1 MLSSNEWRAE
11 ALECG
16 AVPLIEK
23 ALRRIRA
30 QDRHFNAISVLL
42 DDEALAAAAD
52 LDSSTDP
59 GPLHGVPVLIKE
71 EVAVRGVPTTYGTNA
86 NPTPATA
93 DDEIV
98 RRLRKAGAIILGK
111 TTMPAFG
118 AFPFTESEARGITRN
133 PHNTSYTPG
142 GSSGGSAVAV
152 AAGWVPFAVGGDGGG
167 SIRIPSAHCGLY
179 GLKPARGTLPGEDLW
194 CRLGTAGPIARSA
207 RDCALLFDALS
218 DSVATETEGA
228 SIRIGVSLQ
237 PSTPLTPP
245 HRDHVRAVHAI
256 AERLRGMGH
265 EVRDYRLRH
274 KDPTAAFVTQFF
286 AGIRKEIAKLEYPD
300 RIERR
305 HKVTRAAGV
314 WAQGPVLRWA
324 EGFSDRLG
332 EQLDR
337 VFDDIDVLL
346 TPTVASRPARAG
358 VLSGKGMLAAQIASL
373 PSVAYTALW
382 NVSGHPAMSIPAG
395 RGSDG
400 LPVGVQLVARDE
412 RLLLDLAS
420 ASSSAP

>member
-1 MLSSNEWRAE
+1 MLSSSEWRAE
-11 ALECG
+11 ALEDG

-23 ALRRIRA
+23 TLRRIRA

-71 EVAVRGVPTTYGTNA
+71 EVAVRGVPTTFGTNA

-118 AFPFTESEARGITRN
+118 AFPFTESEACGITRN
-133 PHNTSYTPG
+133 PHNPRFTPG

-152 AAGWVPFAVGGDGGG
+152 AAGWVPF
-167 SIRIPSAHCGLY
+167 AHCGLY

-228 SIRIGVSLQ
+228 SLRIGVSLQ

-245 HRDHVRAVHAI
+245 HRDHVRAVRAM
-256 AERLRGMGH
+256 ADRLRRMGH
-265 EVRDYRLRH
+265 EVRDCTLQHR
-274 KDPTAAFVTQFF
+274 DPTAAFVTQFF
-286 AGIRKEIAKLEYPD
+286 AGIRKEIAQLEYPG

-324 EGFSDRLG
+324 EEFSDRLG

-382 NVSGHPAMSIPAG
+382 NVSGHPAISIPAG
-395 RGSDG
+395 KGSDG

-412 RLLLDLAS
+412 RLLLELAS
-420 ASSSAP
+420 ASSPAP

>member
-11 ALECG
+11 ALENG

-23 ALRRIRA
+23 TLRRIRA

-52 LDSSTDP
+52 LDSSTNP

-71 EVAVRGVPTTYGTNA
+71 EVDVRGVPTTYGTNA
-86 NPTPATA
+86 NPTPVDA

-98 RRLRKAGAIILGK
+98 RRLRNAGAIILGK

-133 PHNTSYTPG
+133 PHDTRYTPG
-142 GSSGGSAVAV
+142 GSSGGSAAAV

-194 CRLGTAGPIARSA
+194 CRLGTAGPIARTA
-207 RDCALLFDALS
+207 QDCALLFDALS
-218 DSVATETEGA
+218 DSVATDTEGA
-228 SIRIGVSLQ
+228 SLRIGVSLQ

-245 HRDHVRAVHAI
+245 HRDHVRAVQAM

-286 AGIRKEIAKLEYPD
+286 AGIRKEIAELEHPD

-305 HKVTRAAGV
+305 HKVTRAAGM

-324 EGFSDRLG
+324 EDFSDRLG

-358 VLSGKGMLAAQIASL
+358 VLAGKGMLAAQIASL

-395 RGSDG
+395 KGSDG

-412 RLLLDLAS
+412 RLLLELAS
-420 ASSSAP
+420 ASSPAP

>member
-1 MLSSNEWRAE
+1 MLSSSQWRSK
-11 ALECG
+11 ALEHG

-23 ALRRIRA
+23 TLRRIRA

-71 EVAVRGVPTTYGTNA
+71 EVAVRGVPTTFGTNA

-133 PHNTSYTPG
+133 PHNPRFTPG

-179 GLKPARGTLPGEDLW
+179 GLKPARGTLPGELW
-194 CRLGTAGPIARSA
+194 CRLGTAGPIARTA

-218 DSVATETEGA
+218 DSEATETEVV
-228 SIRIGVSLQ
+228 SLRIGVSLQ

-245 HRDHVRAVHAI
+245 HRDHVRAVCAM

-265 EVRDYRLRH
+265 DVRDYTLRH

-286 AGIRKEIAKLEYPD
+286 AGIRKEIADLEFPE

-337 VFDDIDVLL
+337 VFDEIDVLL

-373 PSVAYTALW
+373 PSVAFTALW
-382 NVSGHPAMSIPAG
+382 NVSGQPAMSIPAG
-395 RGSDG
+395 RGIDG
-400 LPVGVQLVARDE
+400 LPIGVQLVARDE
-412 RLLLDLAS
+412 RLLLNLA
-420 ASSSAP
+420 ASLSAP

>member
-1 MLSSNEWRAE
+1 MLSSSQWRSK
-11 ALECG
+11 ALEHG

-23 ALRRIRA
+23 TLRRIRA

-71 EVAVRGVPTTYGTNA
+71 EVAVRGVPTTFGTNA

-133 PHNTSYTPG
+133 PHNPRFTPG

-179 GLKPARGTLPGEDLW
+179 GLKPARGTLPGELW
-194 CRLGTAGPIARSA
+194 CRLGTAGPIARTA

-228 SIRIGVSLQ
+228 SLRIGVSLQ
-237 PSTPLTPP
+237 PSTPLTSP
-245 HRDHVRAVHAI
+245 HRDHVRAVRAM
-256 AERLRGMGH
+256 ADRLRGMGH
-265 EVRDYRLRH
+265 EVRDYTLQY

-286 AGIRKEIAKLEYPD
+286 AGIRKEIADLEFPE

-337 VFDDIDVLL
+337 VFDEIDVLL

-373 PSVAYTALW
+373 PSVAFTALW
-382 NVSGHPAMSIPAG
+382 NVSGQPAMSIPAG
-395 RGSDG
+395 RGIDG
-400 LPVGVQLVARDE
+400 LPIGVQLVARDE
-412 RLLLDLAS
+412 RLLLNLA
-420 ASSSAP
+420 ASLSAP

>member
-1 MLSSNEWRAE
+1 MLSSNQWRAE
-11 ALECG
+11 ALEHG

-23 ALRRIRA
+23 TLHRIRA
-30 QDRHFNAISVLL
+30 QDRHFNAVSVLL
-42 DDEALAAAAD
+42 DDEALATAAE
-52 LDSSTDP
+52 LDSCTDP

-71 EVAVRGVPTTYGTNA
+71 EVHVRGVPTTYGTNA
-86 NPTPATA
+86 NPTPAAA

-98 RRLRKAGAIILGK
+98 RRLRSAGAIILGK

-133 PHNTSYTPG
+133 PHDTRYTPG
-142 GSSGGSAVAV
+142 SSSGGSAVAV

-179 GLKPARGTLPGEDLW
+179 GLKPARGTLPGELW
-194 CRLGTAGPIARSA
+194 CRLGTAGPIARTA

-218 DSVATETEGA
+218 DSEATETEVA
-228 SIRIGVSLQ
+228 SLRIGVSLQ

-245 HRDHVRAVHAI
+245 HRDHVRAVRAM
-256 AERLRGMGH
+256 ADRLRGMGH
-265 EVRDYRLRH
+265 EVRDYTLQY

-286 AGIRKEIAKLEYPD
+286 AGIRKEIADLEFPE

-337 VFDDIDVLL
+337 VFDEIDVLL

-373 PSVAYTALW
+373 PSVAFTALW
-382 NVSGHPAMSIPAG
+382 NVSGQPAMSIPAG
-395 RGSDG
+395 RGIDG
-400 LPVGVQLVARDE
+400 LPIGVQLVARDE
-412 RLLLDLAS
+412 RLLLNLA
-420 ASSSAP
+420 ASLSAP

>member
-1 MLSSNEWRAE
+1 MLSSSQWRSK
-11 ALECG
+11 ALEHG

-23 ALRRIRA
+23 TLRRIRA
-30 QDRHFNAISVLL
+30 QDRHFNAVSVLL
-42 DDEALAAAAD
+42 DDEALAAAAG

-71 EVAVRGVPTTYGTNA
+71 EVAVRGVPTTFGTNA

-133 PHNTSYTPG
+133 PHNPRFTPG

-179 GLKPARGTLPGEDLW
+179 GLKPARGTLPGELW
-194 CRLGTAGPIARSA
+194 CRLGTAGPIARTA

-228 SIRIGVSLQ
+228 SLRIGVSLQ

-245 HRDHVRAVHAI
+245 HRDHVRAVHAM
-256 AERLRGMGH
+256 ADRLRGMGH
-265 EVRDYRLRH
+265 EVRDYTLRH

-286 AGIRKEIAKLEYPD
+286 AGIRKEIADLEFPE
-300 RIERR
+300 RIEAR

-337 VFDDIDVLL
+337 VFDEIDVLL

-373 PSVAYTALW
+373 PSVAFTALW
-382 NVSGHPAMSIPAG
+382 NVSGQPAMSIPAG
-395 RGSDG
+395 RGIDG
-400 LPVGVQLVARDE
+400 LPIGVQLVARDE
-412 RLLLDLAS
+412 RLLLNLA
-420 ASSSAP
+420 ASLSAP